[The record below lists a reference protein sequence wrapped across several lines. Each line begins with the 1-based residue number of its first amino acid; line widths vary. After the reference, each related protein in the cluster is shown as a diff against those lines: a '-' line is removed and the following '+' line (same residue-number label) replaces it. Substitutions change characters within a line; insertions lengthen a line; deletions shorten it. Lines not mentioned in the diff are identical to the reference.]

1 MRRLARG
8 PFVCVCVCV
17 LFDLSSP
24 LCWSNS
30 SSILH
35 HRASP
40 DSTIAKVFRGFSCR
54 RRTLD
59 EEGATQ
65 AVLEAGRRLNLQLKP
80 HAARSIILRLAPETD
95 NAGGV
100 ALDLQQFKAA
110 VSVLA
115 SSVPLRKTGY
125 SREDVGDD
133 GEEEEEEFSNPI
145 TDLEGGIPQTPAFL
159 AEHVDNGLEPG
170 ATLQRPSLQNSGA
183 KSSPWPL
190 SSPAGKKRSQ
200 NSVISPL
207 GASTRP
213 VTDIL
218 DLISAKSNIS
228 KQDLLLLSDGSERS
242 QERQQLQ
249 QQLGADYEKQ
259 RYDLIQK
266 IEIYAESLAEIDK
279 AIALQRTIRTEP
291 DKKDGGEM
299 EEEFKC
305 CLNVSAQH
313 EGGKAKPN
321 TCARTK
327 SLMLQEENDM
337 MDLRMQYQKELHTTS
352 LKLAR
357 LDSLRRDGEGHAETS
372 MSSAYDEQTLFR
384 SCYSGGLASAIKY
397 AFSLITQ
404 TLEAHKAFGTMQKD
418 VTCLEN
424 KFRDVSLHLQGLES
438 EQNTLRSELKR
449 CKSRGEMMKGIID
462 QQVKL
467 MRRIQ
472 EILDPRI
479 RRMKNLGLI
488 RAVGQSTTCK
498 ADFEMFKMV
507 GKHLE
512 AVQNKLWEDDNDF
525 TIEDEIVHE
534 EVQEKAEGVDDETL
548 TDADHASAKSEF
560 KESKRPSSA
569 KRVGVAHV
577 NQIKKHKKEF
587 LRLSS
592 VLKDFDDE
600 LGDDDLDD

>member
-1 MRRLARG
+1 
-8 PFVCVCVCV
+8 
-17 LFDLSSP
+17 
-24 LCWSNS
+24 
-30 SSILH
+30 
-35 HRASP
+35 
-40 DSTIAKVFRGFSCR
+40 
-54 RRTLD
+54 
-59 EEGATQ
+59 
-65 AVLEAGRRLNLQLKP
+65 
-80 HAARSIILRLAPETD
+80 
-95 NAGGV
+95 
-100 ALDLQQFKAA
+100 
-110 VSVLA
+110 
-115 SSVPLRKTGY
+115 
-125 SREDVGDD
+125 
-133 GEEEEEEFSNPI
+133 
-145 TDLEGGIPQTPAFL
+145 
-159 AEHVDNGLEPG
+159 
-170 ATLQRPSLQNSGA
+170 
-183 KSSPWPL
+183 
-190 SSPAGKKRSQ
+190 
-200 NSVISPL
+200 
-207 GASTRP
+207 
-213 VTDIL
+213 
-218 DLISAKSNIS
+218 
-228 KQDLLLLSDGSERS
+228 
-242 QERQQLQ
+242 
-249 QQLGADYEKQ
+249 
-259 RYDLIQK
+259 
-266 IEIYAESLAEIDK
+266 
-279 AIALQRTIRTEP
+279 
-291 DKKDGGEM
+291 M
-299 EEEFKC
+299 EEE
-305 CLNVSAQH
+305 H

-357 LDSLRRDGEGHAETS
+357 LDSLRRDG
-372 MSSAYDEQTLFR
+372 
-384 SCYSGGLASAIKY
+384 
-397 AFSLITQ
+397 

-534 EVQEKAEGVDDETL
+534 EVPEKAEGVDDETL